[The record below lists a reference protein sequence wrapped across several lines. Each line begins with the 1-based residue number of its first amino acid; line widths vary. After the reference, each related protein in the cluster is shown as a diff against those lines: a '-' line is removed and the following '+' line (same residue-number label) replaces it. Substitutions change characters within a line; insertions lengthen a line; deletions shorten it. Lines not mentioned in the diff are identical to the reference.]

1 MTFSPCLYL
10 KNGVIF
16 RSPRFPIATYIR
28 SAVRSSPRR
37 NLVSPPAFRLEA
49 SLKAPSF
56 SANSFAQRLPDF
68 VAMNAQQIRDLLTL
82 QHLLGLEGAA
92 TSSTKLKP
100 KELQRLQSLKQLE
113 PVFLCV
119 DLEAWEMDQSKVTE
133 VGISSL
139 DTRNLVGTDPG
150 HNGSNWFRS
159 IKTRHIIIQEH
170 KRFVNGR
177 FVHGCPD
184 KFNFGQSESVSLY
197 KVSKLLNQIFDDPS
211 PETKREQDQ
220 DKRKIILVGHGL
232 SNDTAYLQ
240 TIRFKPHAGNRVAFD
255 IDTQKIV
262 GTKRNTVGLN
272 RMLAGLG
279 LEAQN
284 LHNAGNDAHYTMQGL
299 VSIVVQH
306 TKDPGGFVQPIAN
319 AKKLVSSAKSLRKEK
334 RQAQR
339 EALVKMRDE
348 KPEEPR
354 NNEMQQMPPA
364 QSPAMDKTSSV
375 DSSSRTTNDDET
387 QAEDN
392 SKPAQPSVEHDILSL
407 SPYADIGH
415 LSGDQQDEKPDVLK
429 STQTKVEKRKKRSE
443 KVSSAPSVSSQPS
456 AEHDMLSLS
465 PYADIDESVHD
476 QTQASLKHRLDEQNE
491 EANPSK
497 PVQADIEQRKRPKK
511 AKSKPVISAQ
521 PSAEHDMSNPYS
533 YAGSNDFFDDQAQT
547 SRGHRREDEYEDL
560 RISLPYTPH
569 SFEDQAE
576 AFESYQMDEHDLH
589 RDVAMD
595 FAPDAFIEDDSGE
608 STARDFM
615 SRSLLR
621 RVASIV
627 GAEATEWHDRLH
639 PDDSGTTDI
648 STEEKEGMFGLSE
661 PLPQA
666 RHSAL
671 VKSRSPRS
679 PINNTNPDT
688 EDPSPS
694 EPSIQETPPSL
705 PPQPP
710 TNTNFPASHSDPKHS
725 GDPSRPFLQAEA
737 AKYRSNPLSNI
748 IPDASS
754 ANSSKSSTVEIE
766 NGKASKKTNDVHRR
780 RRRGL
785 GKDTVFAEFSLDK
798 S

>member
-16 RSPRFPIATYIR
+16 RSPRFPIATHIG
-28 SAVRSSPRR
+28 SALRSSPRR
-37 NLVSPPAFRLEA
+37 SLVSSPSNRAEA
-49 SLKAPSF
+49 PLKAPSF
-56 SANSFAQRLPDF
+56 SANSFAKLLPDF

-133 VGISSL
+133 VGVSIL

-159 IKTRHIIIQEH
+159 IRTRHIIIQEH
-170 KRFVNGR
+170 KRYVNGR

-272 RMLAGLG
+272 RMLTGLG
-279 LEAQN
+279 LDAQN

-339 EALVKMRDE
+339 EALVKVRDE
-348 KPEEPR
+348 KSEEPR
-354 NNEMQQMPPA
+354 NNEIQQMPPA
-364 QSPAMDKTSSV
+364 QSSAMDKTSFV
-375 DSSSRTTNDDET
+375 DSSSRTTNDDGT

-392 SKPAQPSVEHDILSL
+392 LKPAQPSV
-407 SPYADIGH
+407 
-415 LSGDQQDEKPDVLK
+415 
-429 STQTKVEKRKKRSE
+429 
-443 KVSSAPSVSSQPS
+443 
-456 AEHDMLSLS
+456 EHDMLSLS

-476 QTQASLKHRLDEQNE
+476 RTQASLKHRLDEQGGE
-491 EANPSK
+491 EIPSK
-497 PVQADIEQRKRPKK
+497 PIQANIEQWKRPKK
-511 AKSKPVISAQ
+511 ARSKPVISAQ
-521 PSAEHDMSNPYS
+521 PSAEQDMSNPYS
-533 YAGSNDFFDDQAQT
+533 YARSNDFLDDQAQ
-547 SRGHRREDEYEDL
+547 SSFEYRRGDEYEDL
-560 RISLPYTPH
+560 GMSLPYTPH
-569 SFEDQAE
+569 SFEDRAE

-589 RDVAMD
+589 RDAAMD
-595 FAPDAFIEDDSGE
+595 FAPDAFIEGIEDDSGE

-639 PDDSGTTDI
+639 PDDPGTTDI
-648 STEEKEGMFGLSE
+648 STDEKEGMFGLSE

-705 PPQPP
+705 PLQPP
-710 TNTNFPASHSDPKHS
+710 TNTNSPATHSDPKHS
-725 GDPSRPFLQAEA
+725 GDPSRSFLQAEA

-748 IPDASS
+748 IPDAST
-754 ANSSKSSTVEIE
+754 APSSKSSTAEIGK
-766 NGKASKKTNDVHRR
+766 GKASNRTNNVYRR
-780 RRRGL
+780 GRRGL
-785 GKDTVFAEFSLDK
+785 GKNTVFAEFSLDK